1 MHDIDTISETHNES
15 HSDGPEAAE
24 PAATPPEAP
33 ALPPPGPRMGRSR
46 TKAHHRGPTRLTLG
60 AYAAQQLALEQRF
73 LAKDAAKLSTVQNW
87 QGHINALPATLMATR
102 LTAIG
107 KADCEAYFAALQ
119 AGPLADTTKETRQR
133 FLHMLLQRARQEGL
147 IARNPCTG
155 VLRAQRH
162 LQGRGVGAREVTEA
176 QTLSAAQVV
185 TVLVVAA
192 CAEPPLFFVLVAV
205 MVLTGLLGGEARA
218 LQLDD
223 LELDYRCGPRR
234 RPRLCVRRIEFNGT
248 VSLAGWEQRYVDVPP
263 LLEAILRW
271 WIATRGLTDPA
282 AWLFPGP
289 LPRKGSQRATQ
300 IPRGRTDWCVPT
312 ETVQA
317 SWRRI
322 QARALPGSERSLTA
336 LRHAFCSLSL
346 QLGEEVLYVSV
357 QVGHRTVKYTR
368 QAYMAFLDVPSQG
381 TGDASSEE
389 ALAAALGPAI
399 ARAAEV
405 AERLRGQ
412 TPTPVEGDTPTRRA
426 NRARSSRTR

>member
-1 MHDIDTISETHNES
+1 MHDIDTTSESPNQS

-33 ALPPPGPRMGRSR
+33 APTATPPR
-46 TKAHHRGPTRLTLG
+46 TKARRRGPTPLTLG
-60 AYAAQQLALEQRF
+60 AYAAQQLVLEQRF
-73 LAKDAAKLSTVQNW
+73 LAKDAAKSSTVQNW
-87 QGHINALPATLMATR
+87 KGHINALPATLTAMP

-107 KADCEAYFAALQ
+107 KTDCEAYFAALQ

-133 FLHMLLQRARQEGL
+133 FLHSLFQRARQEGL
-147 IARNPCTG
+147 IDRNPCTA

-162 LQGRGVGAREVTEA
+162 PQGRGVGAREVTEA
-176 QTLSAAQVV
+176 QTLSAEQVV

-192 CAEPPLFFVLVAV
+192 CAVPALFYVLVAV
-205 MVLTGLLGGEARA
+205 MLLTGLLGGEARA
-218 LQLDD
+218 LQLGD
-223 LELDYRCGPRR
+223 LELEHRCGQRR

-248 VSLAGWEQRYVDVPP
+248 LSLAGWEERYVDVPP

-271 WIATRGLTDPA
+271 WIVTRGLTDPA

-300 IPRGRTDWCVPT
+300 IPRGRTAWCVPT

-317 SWRRI
+317 SWIRI
-322 QARALPGSERSLTA
+322 RARALPGSHLPLTA

-368 QAYMAFLDVPSQG
+368 QAYTAFLDVPGQG
-381 TGDASSEE
+381 TCDASSEE

-399 ARAAEV
+399 ARATEI
-405 AERLRGQ
+405 AERLRSQ
-412 TPTPVEGDTPTRRA
+412 TPTPVEGATPMRRA
-426 NRARSSRTR
+426 NRARSSRTK

>member
-1 MHDIDTISETHNES
+1 MHDIDTTSASHNPS

-24 PAATPPEAP
+24 SAATPPEAP
-33 ALPPPGPRMGRSR
+33 APTPPSPRTRGSR
-46 TKAHHRGPTRLTLG
+46 KKARRPGPTRLTLG
-60 AYAAQQLALEQRF
+60 EYAAQQLVLEQRF
-73 LAKDAAKLSTVQNW
+73 LAEDAAKSSTVQNYK
-87 QGHINALPATLMATR
+87 GHINALPATLTAMP
-102 LTAIG
+102 LTTIE
-107 KADCEAYFAALQ
+107 KTDCEAYFAALQ

-133 FLHMLLQRARQEGL
+133 FLHSLLQRARQEGL
-147 IARNPCTG
+147 IDRNPCTA
-155 VLRAQRH
+155 VLQAQRH
-162 LQGRGVGAREVTEA
+162 SQGRGVGVREITEA
-176 QTLSAAQVV
+176 QTLSAEQVV

-192 CAEPPLFFVLVAV
+192 CVVPALFYVLVAV
-205 MVLTGLLGGEARA
+205 RLLTGLLGGEARA
-218 LQLDD
+218 LQLGD

-248 VSLAGWEQRYVDVPP
+248 VSLAGWEERYVDVPP

-317 SWRRI
+317 SWLRI
-322 QARALPGSERSLTA
+322 RARALPGSHLSLTA

-368 QAYMAFLDVPSQG
+368 QAYTDFLDVPGQG
-381 TGDASSEE
+381 TCDASSEE

-412 TPTPVEGDTPTRRA
+412 APTPVEGATPMRRA
-426 NRARSSRTR
+426 TRARSSRTR

>member
-24 PAATPPEAP
+24 PAASPPEAP
-33 ALPPPGPRMGRSR
+33 APTATPPR
-46 TKAHHRGPTRLTLG
+46 TKARRRGPTRLTLG
-60 AYAAQQLALEQRF
+60 AYATQQLALEQGF
-73 LAKDAAKLSTVQNW
+73 LAEDAAKSSTVQNMK
-87 QGHINALPATLMATR
+87 GHINALPATLMATR

-147 IARNPCTG
+147 IARNPCTA

-192 CAEPPLFFVLVAV
+192 CSAPPLFFVLVAV

-218 LQLDD
+218 LQLGD

-248 VSLAGWEQRYVDVPP
+248 LSLAGWEERYVDVPP

-300 IPRGRTDWCVPT
+300 VPRGRMDWCVST
-312 ETVQA
+312 ETVLA

-322 QARALPGSERSLTA
+322 LAQALPESQLPLTA

-368 QAYMAFLDVPSQG
+368 QAYMAFLDVPGQG
-381 TGDASSEE
+381 TCDASSEE

-399 ARAAEV
+399 ARATEV

-412 TPTPVEGDTPTRRA
+412 TPTPVDGATPTRRA
-426 NRARSSRTR
+426 NRARSSRTK

>member
-33 ALPPPGPRMGRSR
+33 APTATPPR
-46 TKAHHRGPTRLTLG
+46 TKARRRDPTRLTLG
-60 AYAAQQLALEQRF
+60 AYATQQLALEQRF

-147 IARNPCTG
+147 IARNPCTA

-162 LQGRGVGAREVTEA
+162 LQGRGVGVREITEA

-192 CAEPPLFFVLVAV
+192 CVEPPLFFVLVAV

-218 LQLDD
+218 LQRGD

-248 VSLAGWEQRYVDVPP
+248 VSLAGWEERYVDVPP

-289 LPRKGSQRATQ
+289 LPRQGSQRATQ

-322 QARALPGSERSLTA
+322 QARALPGSQRSLTA

-368 QAYMAFLDVPSQG
+368 QAYTAFLDVPGQG

-389 ALAAALGPAI
+389 ALTAALGPAI

-412 TPTPVEGDTPTRRA
+412 TPTPVEGATPTRRA
-426 NRARSSRTR
+426 TRARSSRMK

>member
-1 MHDIDTISETHNES
+1 MYDIDTNSESHNLS

-24 PAATPPEAP
+24 SAATPPEAP
-33 ALPPPGPRMGRSR
+33 APTPPGPRTRGSR
-46 TKAHHRGPTRLTLG
+46 KKARRRGPTPLTLG

-73 LAKDAAKLSTVQNW
+73 LAKDAAKSSTVQNW
-87 QGHINALPATLMATR
+87 KGHINALPATLTAMP

-107 KADCEAYFAALQ
+107 EGDCKAYFAALQ

-147 IARNPCTG
+147 ITRNPCTA

-162 LQGRGVGAREVTEA
+162 PQGRGVGAREVTEA
-176 QTLSAAQVV
+176 QTLSAEQVV

-192 CAEPPLFFVLVAV
+192 CTVPACFFVLVAV
-205 MVLTGLLGGEARA
+205 MLLTGLLGGEARA
-218 LQLDD
+218 LQLGD
-223 LELDYRCGPRR
+223 LELDYRCGPLR

-248 VSLAGWEQRYVDVPP
+248 MSLAGWEERYVDVPP

-271 WIATRGLTDPA
+271 WIGTRGLTDPA

-300 IPRGRTDWCVPT
+300 VPRGRTDWCVST

-317 SWRRI
+317 SWLRI
-322 QARALPGSERSLTA
+322 RARALPGSQHSLTA

-346 QLGEEVLYVSV
+346 LLGEEVLYVSV

-368 QAYMAFLDVPSQG
+368 KAYKAFLDVPSHG
-381 TGDASSEE
+381 TCDTSSEA
-389 ALAAALGPAI
+389 ALTAALGPAI
-399 ARAAEV
+399 ARATEV

-412 TPTPVEGDTPTRRA
+412 TPTPVDGATPTRRA
-426 NRARSSRTR
+426 NRARSSRTK